1 MTMKN
6 AVSKFGIRTAVVLA
20 LMAMVAL
27 AALLAV
33 GSPVSAQNS
42 DDGDEIWSATMTVG
56 SHPSLGIKGYN
67 NPAGTTNDYG
77 SLSDADLPSA
87 ADGGQSSYDV
97 IVLLDSAAPSGT
109 LIFGTYQDQ
118 FLDPELEAMTLHI
131 GGRTFKFADATY
143 AFETATSTHSY
154 SWSLSPRFGWAT
166 GQTVAV
172 SITALPIV
180 VVEPPRG
187 RTGVQYGGNDNA
199 AEATAEFIFTRTGST
214 DEALSFTFL
223 HHQSGQT
230 ATRTFKAGEASFS
243 NFHWAIDVDASNNPV
258 CIITWQVQPGD
269 GYVPGYGFTG
279 VGAFVT
285 VIGPGTT
292 CMGGI

>member
-1 MTMKN
+1 MTMRN
-6 AVSKFGIRTAVVLA
+6 AVPRFGMRAAVVLA
-20 LMAMVAL
+20 VVAL

-33 GSPVSAQNS
+33 GSPASAQSS
-42 DDGDEIWSATMTVG
+42 DVDEIFSATMTVG
-56 SHPSLGIKGYN
+56 GHPSFDIKGYYN
-67 NPAGTTNDYG
+67 VDPNTYG
-77 SLSDADLPSA
+77 SLSNTEFTSPRTGLVNAIHIIIDRSV
-87 ADGGQSSYDV
+87 GGVDKLHIGLV
-97 IVLLDSAAPSGT
+97 NPPG
-109 LIFGTYQDQ
+109 
-118 FLDPELEAMTLHI
+118 DPELEAMTLHI
-131 GGRTFKFADATY
+131 GGRTFKFVDALHDSTGQYHTY
-143 AFETATSTHSY
+143 AWPIT
-154 SWSLSPRFGWAT
+154 PRFGWADT
-166 GQTVAV
+166 DTVAV

-223 HHQSGQT
+223 HHQSGET